1 MRLCSW
7 FMVSKWLNDDIIS
20 ETAWLWDFCITYPC
34 PVLLRLFH
42 FCPTQST
49 QQIHSAFPLVWVTWP
64 EGRPHLPH
72 VSPRVFTADA
82 DFLSWN
88 LTTSTVSTCFYVH
101 IWALELFFTNPD
113 KSMTKTSD
121 QSPKASV
128 TSEFCRIFLPAYVA
142 SVCLISD
149 IICVCLFLKKGWCH
163 ALECFIQLLI
173 F

>member
-7 FMVSKWLNDDIIS
+7 FMVSKWLNNDIIS
-20 ETAWLWDFCITYPC
+20 ETAWLWDCCITYPC

-72 VSPRVFTADA
+72 VSPPCIYG
-82 DFLSWN
+82 FL
-88 LTTSTVSTCFYVH
+88 LVSMCTYGPL
-101 IWALELFFTNPD
+101 LELFFTNPD
-113 KSMTKTSD
+113 KSITKTSD